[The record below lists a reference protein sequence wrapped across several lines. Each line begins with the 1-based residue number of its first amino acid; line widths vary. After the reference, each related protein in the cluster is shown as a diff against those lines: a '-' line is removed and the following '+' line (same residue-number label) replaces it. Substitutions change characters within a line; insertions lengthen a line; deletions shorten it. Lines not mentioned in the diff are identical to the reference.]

1 LATLLAR
8 DLFKRD
14 SDIDGA
20 MGAQT
25 LAEGKGTSRAIKSQ
39 VDMLTASDLHS
50 DGGGGGSVHGIGYE
64 RIISQPWGSGK
75 NINSP
80 FCAPCLPPG

>member
-1 LATLLAR
+1 
-8 DLFKRD
+8 
-14 SDIDGA
+14 

-39 VDMLTASDLHS
+39 VDMLTASDLNC
-50 DGGGGGSVHGIGYE
+50 DGEGCGSVHGIGYE
-64 RIISQPWGSGK
+64 GIISHPWGSGK